1 MANKLIKICSISLVN
16 RKMEIKIPA
25 TCHYIAI
32 RMTIIIVIKLIT
44 CFVIM
49 PEDMEPSDITGGNV
63 KLCYFGKQY

>member
-1 MANKLIKICSISLVN
+1 MANKFIKICSISLVN

-32 RMTIIIVIKLIT
+32 RMTIVIKLIT

-49 PEDMEPSDITGGNV
+49 PEDVEPSDITGGNV